1 MPKSLSIRSIVEQE
15 IQSKGYNLSQF
26 SQISGMN
33 RGTLSLILNGNP
45 SKMPS
50 IPQMDKI
57 AEALGYEQGWL
68 YELYL
73 KECFDRE
80 VPHWRRLKN
89 FLYRCLQLGKDHMI
103 QQVLDRVLEDSNQ
116 TGAIFDA
123 AEEWYEEGYRE
134 QLLPLYQCV
143 IIHERYRHAERLAVS
158 HYRIFRLSQSENFE
172 NNLRA
177 AIAFEPY
184 RNELPIGFRLDG
196 LLKLANIYYNQHM
209 WEKVE
214 FFADE
219 LRELAT
225 AAYENR
231 IHMDENKDGE
241 RGIKM
246 ERHLVVYYGHGFLL
260 KGNALE
266 EQQRY
271 QEALTYIEGYK
282 DLSWFQDLNEIGIKE
297 VKKFKEFSIAN
308 ELNLAILTG
317 DISQLDNYV
326 DFLSKNKMELLP
338 GLLTIVT
345 SANKHNFEI
354 DHILTFFEKELL
366 NFESNKLF
374 SESYYDKN
382 FDLDHYTDLCF
393 HLGIYFL
400 EKNDYTK
407 AINNIIIS
415 LEISQTIRKHKH
427 VINGLALLHF
437 LRSLL
442 DSKQHERYDL
452 IVKGMLANEEIIPTH
467 FIPNVN
473 HNNDT

>member
-50 IPQMDKI
+50 IPQMDKM

-196 LLKLANIYYNQHM
+196 LLKLANIYFNQHM

-219 LRELAT
+219 LQQLAKM
-225 AAYENR
+225 AYENR
-231 IHMDENKDGE
+231 VHMKENKEAE
-241 RGIKM
+241 RGLHT
-246 ERHLVVYYGHGFLL
+246 ERHLVVYYGQSFVMRSVS
-260 KGNALE
+260 LE
-266 EQQRY
+266 EQKKY
-271 QEALTYIEGYK
+271 EEALEIISNYQ
-282 DLSWFQDLNEIGIKE
+282 DLSWFEGLNEIGLKE
-297 VKKFKEFSIAN
+297 VEKFNCFAEAN
-308 ELNLAILTG
+308 ILNLHVLMGDQNILME
-317 DISQLDNYV
+317 YV
-326 DFLSKNKMELLP
+326 DFLQRNSMEILP
-338 GLLTIVT
+338 GLLSIVEA
-345 SANKHNFEI
+345 ANI
-354 DHILTFFEKELL
+354 
-366 NFESNKLF
+366 
-374 SESYYDKN
+374 YG
-382 FDLDHYTDLCF
+382 FD
-393 HLGIYFL
+393 
-400 EKNDYTK
+400 
-407 AINNIIIS
+407 INNILQKFNKDIWEIDIENS
-415 LEISQTIRKHKH
+415 LNTRYYDYIFSIDRYMELHKKLAIYFFKKHTYNEA
-427 VINGLALLHF
+427 VN
-437 LRSLL
+437 SLL
-442 DSKQHERYDL
+442 TSLQLSMKVNSKNNFMVCAALFEINKEHASKSQLELYHSFMKEVLSSEKIDL
-452 IVKGMLANEEIIPTH
+452 NPICN
-467 FIPNVN
+467 FS
-473 HNNDT
+473 DQ